1 MDLDLRLQRLF
12 DRVELVSGI
21 GTPGLGQMCVMSF
34 AACLA
39 GEGHTDHPSGVS
51 LVIRSFAI
59 LLNDQMPA
67 EIRQRLKPFAPRVLG
82 TNDGHD
88 TLRAELLRSA
98 LIERLLPRA
107 TARAAP
113 RSIPELAGRM
123 GRFWRG
129 LRSRHHRLQMQ
140 KMLQRAE
147 QSCRPGHE
155 LRGTQLAHAAVS
167 LISLRA
173 RHADN
178 REEAEWY
185 WNEAVAILDRLC
197 DLGDARRPLALVRA
211 DRVKWLETV
220 LEHRGRGPTKDDRLV
235 IAALAQDG
243 VRASG

>member
-51 LVIRSFAI
+51 PVIRSFAI
-59 LLNDQMPA
+59 LLNDQMPS

-82 TNDGHD
+82 TNDGFD

-98 LIERLLPRA
+98 LVDRLLPRA
-107 TARAAP
+107 TERASA
-113 RSIPELAGRM
+113 RSISEVAGRL
-123 GRFWRG
+123 GRLWRG
-129 LRSRHHRLQMQ
+129 LRSRHVRMQMQ

-173 RHADN
+173 RHADSG
-178 REEAEWY
+178 EEAEWY
-185 WNEAVAILDRLC
+185 WNEAVALLDRMC
-197 DLGDARRPLALVRA
+197 DIGGARRALEHVRM
-211 DRVKWLETV
+211 DRVGWLETV
-220 LEHRGRGPTKDDRLV
+220 LDHRRRAGPASDTALV
-235 IAALAQDG
+235 TSLSTRPSA
-243 VRASG
+243 

>member
-51 LVIRSFAI
+51 PVIRSFAI
-59 LLNDQMPA
+59 LLNDQMPS
-67 EIRQRLKPFAPRVLG
+67 ETRQRLKPFAPRVLG
-82 TNDGHD
+82 TNDGLD

-98 LIERLLPRA
+98 LVDRLLPRA
-107 TARAAP
+107 TERASP
-113 RSIPELAGRM
+113 RSISEVAGRL
-123 GRFWRG
+123 GRLWRG
-129 LRSRHHRLQMQ
+129 LRGRHVRMQMQ

-173 RHADN
+173 RHADS

-185 WNEAVAILDRLC
+185 WNEAVALLDRMC
-197 DLGDARRPLALVRA
+197 DIGGARRALEHVRS
-211 DRVKWLETV
+211 DRVGWLETV
-220 LEHRGRGPTKDDRLV
+220 LEHRRRAAVPGD
-235 IAALAQDG
+235 AALVTSLPTRPSA
-243 VRASG
+243 

>member
-51 LVIRSFAI
+51 PVIRSFAI
-59 LLNDQMPA
+59 LLNDQMPT

-82 TNDGHD
+82 TNDGLD
-88 TLRAELLRSA
+88 SLRAELLRSA
-98 LIERLLPRA
+98 LVDRLLPRA
-107 TARAAP
+107 TEKTAP
-113 RSIPELAGRM
+113 RSIPELAGRL

-129 LRSRHHRLQMQ
+129 LRGRHVRMQMQ

-173 RHADN
+173 RHADS
-178 REEAEWY
+178 RDEAEWY
-185 WNEAVAILDRLC
+185 WNEAVALLDRMC
-197 DLGDARRPLALVRA
+197 DIGGARHTLELVRA
-211 DRVKWLETV
+211 DRVGWLETV
-220 LEHRGRGPTKDDRLV
+220 LEQRRR
-235 IAALAQDG
+235 AALSNDG
-243 VRASG
+243 SMASSVASRPSP

>member
-51 LVIRSFAI
+51 PVIRSFAI
-59 LLNDQMPA
+59 LLNDQMPT

-82 TNDGHD
+82 TNDGLD
-88 TLRAELLRSA
+88 SLRAELLRSA
-98 LIERLLPRA
+98 LVDRLLPRA
-107 TARAAP
+107 TEKTAP
-113 RSIPELAGRM
+113 RSIPELAGRL

-129 LRSRHHRLQMQ
+129 LRSRHVRMQMQ

-178 REEAEWY
+178 RDEAEWY
-185 WNEAVAILDRLC
+185 WNEAVALLDRMC
-197 DLGDARRPLALVRA
+197 DIGGARHALELVRA
-211 DRVKWLETV
+211 DRVGWLETV
-220 LEHRGRGPTKDDRLV
+220 LEHRRR
-235 IAALAQDG
+235 AALSNEG
-243 VRASG
+243 SMASSVASRPSP

>member
-51 LVIRSFAI
+51 PVIRSFAI
-59 LLNDQMPA
+59 LLNDQMPT

-88 TLRAELLRSA
+88 ALRAELLRSA
-98 LIERLLPRA
+98 VVERLLPRA
-107 TARAAP
+107 TAKSPP
-113 RSIPELAGRM
+113 RSIPELAGRL
-123 GRFWRG
+123 GRLWRG

-155 LRGTQLAHAAVS
+155 MRGTQLAHAAVS

-173 RHADN
+173 RHADS
-178 REEAEWY
+178 REDAEWY

-197 DLGDARRPLALVRA
+197 DLGRTRRPLALVRA
-211 DRVKWLETV
+211 DRVGWLETV
-220 LEHRGRGPTKDDRLV
+220 LEHRRRGPIVDDRLV
-235 IAALAQDG
+235 IPAVPQAIL
-243 VRASG
+243 RA